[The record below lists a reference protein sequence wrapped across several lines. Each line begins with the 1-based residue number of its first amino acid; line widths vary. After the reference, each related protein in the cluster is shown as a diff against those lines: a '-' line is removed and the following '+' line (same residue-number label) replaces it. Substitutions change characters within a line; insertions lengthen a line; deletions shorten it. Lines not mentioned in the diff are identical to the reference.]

1 MSKARKR
8 KLDLARMYDVAD
20 VANGFDYWYF
30 KLLNYILGI
39 YQYDGLPDSLPAMA
53 VEQNLM
59 LTGHCVIFESKGEI
73 VTDITELY
81 GFDRYYSPTN
91 ATFGNALIPFKNL
104 TFGKDAEVIYNN
116 RIRGNVLRIQ
126 AVDSGLSTFVRRYAR
141 MLADVESTVNIYSVN
156 ARLQSYAVAKSQ
168 PMATQI
174 NDFNARVALGERAVI
189 TDQAYLD
196 AFRNVDIVA
205 PRTQDN
211 LNDFLIAR
219 DKILATFFR
228 EIGVKFVEQQ
238 KRAQLTED
246 EVTADEQLLLISLE
260 DMLDERREGLE
271 RVNRHFGLNITVKI
285 NPTFDRKTYQR
296 KEESANVD
304 TNN

>member
-39 YQYDGLPDSLPAMA
+39 YQYDGLPDSLQQMA

-59 LTGHCVIFESKGEI
+59 LTGHCVIFESKGDI

-81 GFDRYYSPTN
+81 GFDRYYAPTN

-126 AVDSGLSTFVRRYAR
+126 AVDGGLSTFVRRYAR

-219 DKILATFFR
+219 DKILSTFFR

-246 EVTADEQLLLISLE
+246 EVTADEQLLLINLE
-260 DMLDERREGLE
+260 DMLEERREGLE
-271 RVNRHFGLNITVKI
+271 RVNRHFGLNISVKI

-296 KEESANVD
+296 KEENANVNAD
-304 TNN
+304 N